1 MKQLKS
7 LRSPFR
13 LIVPLTLIFLAL
25 ACRLPGTSYPQDLQL
40 TSTVETAPTTAQSAS
55 PEGTIPPESPTG
67 IPPTATNLP
76 DTPTPSNTPTTSS
89 PTEKSFSGVRLAV
102 IGDYGL
108 AGPAEGDVANLIKSW
123 GVDYILTTGDNN
135 YPTGSYESIDVN
147 IGQYFHEYISP
158 YNGSYGAGAVENRF
172 FPTLGNHDY
181 DTEDA
186 QPYFDYFTLP
196 GNERYYD
203 VVLGTVH
210 LFAVN
215 SDWREPDGVG
225 RSSIQAGW
233 LQAGLASST
242 SPWKLVV
249 FHATPYSSGWQ
260 GSTDWMRWPYQEWG
274 ATAVVAGHDHLYE
287 RLEING
293 FPYFTNGLGGGAIYT
308 FEAPIPG
315 SQVRYNTDYGAML
328 IVAGE
333 TQITFQ
339 FMNRAGDVIDTYQIN
354 R

>member
-1 MKQLKS
+1 MKPINT
-7 LRSPFR
+7 LRPLFFF
-13 LIVPLTLIFLAL
+13 IVPLTLIFLAL

-40 TSTVETAPTTAQSAS
+40 TGTLETTPTNAQSTSTEA
-55 PEGTIPPESPTG
+55 PLTHPSPTG
-67 IPPTATNLP
+67 IPATAIILP
-76 DTPTPSNTPTTSS
+76 DTPTPSNKPAASTPTEELF
-89 PTEKSFSGVRLAV
+89 PGVRLAV

-108 AGPAEGDVANLIKSW
+108 AGPAERDVANLITSW
-123 GVDYILTTGDNN
+123 EPDYILTTGDNN
-135 YPTGSYESIDVN
+135 YPTGSYESIDTN

-158 YNGSYGAGAVENRF
+158 YNGGYGAGAVENRF

-186 QPYFDYFTLP
+186 RPYFDYFTLP

-203 VVLGTVH
+203 VVLGPVH

-249 FHATPYSSGWQ
+249 FHAAPYSSGWQ

-274 ATAVVAGHDHLYE
+274 ATAVVAGHDHVYE
-287 RLEING
+287 RVEVNG
-293 FPYFTNGLGGGAIYT
+293 FPYFTNGLGGGTIYS

-315 SQVRYNTDYGAML
+315 SQARYNADYGAML
-328 IVAGE
+328 IVADE

-339 FMNRAGDVIDTYQIN
+339 FINRAGDVIDTYQIN